1 MENPILYILT
11 SVIVFTAVIML
22 LVFLLMIAA
31 KKLVPQGEVKLDI
44 NDGDRELN
52 VKPGTSLLSALS
64 TQKIFLPSA
73 CGGGGTC
80 GMCKC
85 KVLEGG
91 GTLLPTEAGHVSK
104 AEAKEG
110 VRLTCQLKVKEPMKL
125 DIEPEI
131 LDIKKYECT
140 VRSNDNVATF
150 IKELVVELPK
160 GETLDFRAGG
170 YIQID
175 VPEYKNLSYKSFDIG
190 EEYRGDWDKF
200 KLWDYTAN
208 NEEPC
213 YRAYSMANYPLE
225 NDIIMLN
232 IRIASPPPGTNH
244 PPGICSSYV
253 FNLKPGDKI
262 TISGPYGEFFA
273 QETEREMCFIGGGA
287 GMAPMRSHIFDQLKR
302 IGTKRK
308 ITFWYGGRSKREL
321 FYMDEF
327 RALEKEFPNFKMY
340 IALSDPLPEDN
351 WDGLT
356 GFIHQVAYNEYLDQH
371 PDPSEIEFYLCGP
384 PIMIKCVKEMTYNLG
399 VEPEMVMADDFGI

>member
-1 MENPILYILT
+1 MESTSYIIT
-11 SVIVFTAVIML
+11 SVVVFTVVIMA
-22 LVFLLMIAA
+22 LVTILMAAA
-31 KKLVPQGEVKLDI
+31 KKLVPQGFAKLSI
-44 NDGDRELN
+44 NEGSREID

-64 TQKIFLPSA
+64 NEQIFLPSA

-80 GMCKC
+80 AMCKC

-91 GTLLPTEAGHVSK
+91 GELLPTEAGQVTK

-110 VRLTCQLKVKEPMKL
+110 VRLACQLKVKESMVL

-140 VRSNDNVATF
+140 VRSNENVATF

-160 GETLDFRAGG
+160 GEKLDFRAGG

-175 VPEYKNLSYKSFDIG
+175 VPAYKDLEYKNFEIG
-190 EEYRGDWDKF
+190 DEYRQDWDQF
-200 KLWDYTAN
+200 KMFDLVAN
-208 NEEPC
+208 NDEDC
-213 YRAYSMANYPLE
+213 FRAYSMASFPLE
-225 NDIIMLN
+225 DDIIMLN
-232 IRIASPPPGTNH
+232 IRIATPPPGTDY

-253 FNLKPGDKI
+253 FDLKPGDKI

-302 IGTKRK
+302 IKSDRK

-327 RALEKEFPNFKMY
+327 KQLEEEFPNFSLHV
-340 IALSDPLPEDN
+340 ALSDPLPEDN
-351 WDGLT
+351 WEGST
-356 GFIHQVAYNEYLDQH
+356 GFIHQVCLEEYMDKH
-371 PDPSEIEFYLCGP
+371 DDPTEVEFYLCGP
-384 PIMIKCVKEMTYNLG
+384 PIMLQCVNEMVDELG
-399 VEPEMVMADDFGI
+399 VEPEMVRADDFGI

>member
-1 MENPILYILT
+1 MENVTYIVS

-22 LVFLLMIAA
+22 LVVMLMVAA
-31 KKLVPQGEVKLDI
+31 KKLVPQGLAKLSI
-44 NDGDRELN
+44 NEGSREIE
-52 VKPGTSLLSALS
+52 VKPGSSLLTALS
-64 TQKIFLPSA
+64 SEKIFLPSA

-80 GMCKC
+80 AMCKC

-91 GTLLPTEAGHVSK
+91 GTLLPTEAGQVTK

-110 VRLTCQLKVKEPMKL
+110 VRLACQLKVKEDMVL

-160 GETLDFRAGG
+160 GEKLDFRAGG

-175 VPEYKNLSYKSFDIG
+175 VPAYKGLSYKSFDIQ
-190 EEYRGDWDKF
+190 EEYREDWDKF
-200 KLWDYTAN
+200 NVWDNVAS

-213 YRAYSMANYPLE
+213 FRAYSMANFPLE
-225 NDIIMLN
+225 DDIIMLN
-232 IRIASPPPGTNH
+232 IRIASPPPGTSY
-244 PPGICSSYV
+244 PPGVCSSYV

-273 QETEREMCFIGGGA
+273 QETDREMCFIGGGA
-287 GMAPMRSHIFDQLKR
+287 GMAPMRSHIYDQLKR
-302 IGTKRK
+302 IGTDRK

-321 FYMDEF
+321 FYMEEF
-327 RALEKEFPNFKMY
+327 RELEKQFPNFKMY
-340 IALSDPLPEDN
+340 VALSDPLPEDN
-351 WDGLT
+351 WEGLT
-356 GFIHQVAYNEYLDQH
+356 GFIHQVCLDEYLNH
-371 PDPSEIEFYLCGP
+371 HEDPTEIEYYLCGP
-384 PIMIKCVKEMTYNLG
+384 PIMLKCVNDMAYNLG
-399 VEPEMVMADDFGI
+399 VEPEMIRADDFGI

>member
-1 MENPILYILT
+1 MESTSYIIT
-11 SVIVFTAVIML
+11 SVVVFTVVIMA
-22 LVFLLMIAA
+22 LVTILMAAA
-31 KKLVPQGEVKLDI
+31 KKLVPQGFAKLSI
-44 NDGDRELN
+44 NEGSREID

-64 TQKIFLPSA
+64 NEQIFLPSA

-80 GMCKC
+80 AMCKC

-91 GTLLPTEAGHVSK
+91 GELLPTEAGQVTK

-110 VRLTCQLKVKEPMKL
+110 VRLACQLKVKESMVL

-131 LDIKKYECT
+131 LEIKKYECT

-160 GETLDFRAGG
+160 GEKLDFRAGG

-175 VPEYKNLSYKSFDIG
+175 VPSYKDLEYKNFEIDD
-190 EEYRGDWDKF
+190 EYRQDWDQF
-200 KLWDYTAN
+200 KMFDLVAN
-208 NEEPC
+208 NDEDC
-213 YRAYSMANYPLE
+213 FRAYSMASFPLE

-232 IRIASPPPGTNH
+232 IRIASPPPGTDY

-253 FNLKPGDKI
+253 FDLKPGDKI

-273 QETEREMCFIGGGA
+273 QETDREMCFIGGGA

-302 IGTKRK
+302 IKSDRK

-321 FYMDEF
+321 FYMEEF
-327 RALEKEFPNFKMY
+327 QQLEKEFPNFSLHV
-340 IALSDPLPEDN
+340 ALSDPLPEDN
-351 WDGLT
+351 WEGST
-356 GFIHQVAYNEYLDQH
+356 GFIHQVCLEEYMDKH
-371 PDPSEIEFYLCGP
+371 DDPTEVEFYLCGP
-384 PIMIKCVKEMTYNLG
+384 PIMLQCVNEMVDELG
-399 VEPEMVMADDFGI
+399 VEPDMVRADDFGI

>member
-1 MENPILYILT
+1 MENPIIYILT
-11 SVIVFTAVIML
+11 SVAVFTAVIML
-22 LVFLLMIAA
+22 LVILLMVAA
-31 KKLVPQGEVKLDI
+31 KKLMPQGLAKLKI
-44 NDGDRELN
+44 NGDREVE

-64 TQKIFLPSA
+64 NEKIFLPSA

-85 KVLEGG
+85 KVVEGG
-91 GTLLPTEAGHVSK
+91 GDLLPTEAGHISK

-110 VRLTCQLKVKEPMKL
+110 VRLTCQLKVKEDLSLEIPQ
-125 DIEPEI
+125 EI
-131 LDIKKYECT
+131 LEIKKYECT

-150 IKELVVELPK
+150 IKELVVDLPD
-160 GETLDFRAGG
+160 GEKLDFRAGG

-175 VPEYKNLSYKSFDIG
+175 VPAYKDLSYKSFDVA

-200 KLWDYTAN
+200 KLWDYVAN
-208 NEEPC
+208 NDEPC
-213 YRAYSMANYPLE
+213 YRAYSMANFPLE
-225 NDIIMLN
+225 DDIVMLN
-232 IRIASPPPGTNH
+232 IRIASPPPGMDV
-244 PPGICSSYV
+244 PPGVCSSYV

-262 TISGPYGEFFA
+262 MISGPYGEFFA
-273 QETEREMCFIGGGA
+273 QETDREMCFIGGGA

-302 IGTKRK
+302 IGTDRK

-351 WDGLT
+351 WTGLT
-356 GFIHQVAYNEYLDQH
+356 GFIHQVVLDEYLDKH
-371 PDPSEIEFYLCGP
+371 PDPTEIEFYLCGP
-384 PIMIKCVKEMTYNLG
+384 PIMLKCVKEMTYDLG

>member
-1 MENPILYILT
+1 MESTSYIIT
-11 SVIVFTAVIML
+11 SVVVFTVVIMA
-22 LVFLLMIAA
+22 LVTILMAAA
-31 KKLVPQGEVKLDI
+31 KKLVPQGFAKLSI
-44 NDGDRELN
+44 NEGSREID

-64 TQKIFLPSA
+64 NEQIFLPSA

-80 GMCKC
+80 AMCKC

-91 GTLLPTEAGHVSK
+91 GELLPTEAGQVTK

-110 VRLTCQLKVKEPMKL
+110 VRLACQLKVKESMVL

-140 VRSNDNVATF
+140 VRSNENVATF

-160 GETLDFRAGG
+160 GEKLDFRAGG

-175 VPEYKNLSYKSFDIG
+175 VPAYKDLEYKNFEIG
-190 EEYRGDWDKF
+190 DEYRQDWDQF
-200 KLWDYTAN
+200 KMFDLVAN
-208 NEEPC
+208 NDEDC
-213 YRAYSMANYPLE
+213 FRAYSMASFPLE
-225 NDIIMLN
+225 DDIIMLN
-232 IRIASPPPGTNH
+232 IRIATPPPGTDY

-253 FNLKPGDKI
+253 FDLKPGDKI

-273 QETEREMCFIGGGA
+273 QETDREMCFIGGGA

-302 IGTKRK
+302 IKTDRK

-327 RALEKEFPNFKMY
+327 KQLEKEFPNFSLHV
-340 IALSDPLPEDN
+340 ALSDPLPEDN
-351 WDGLT
+351 WEGST
-356 GFIHQVAYNEYLDQH
+356 GFIHQVCLEEYMDKH
-371 PDPSEIEFYLCGP
+371 DDPTEVEFYLCGP
-384 PIMIKCVKEMTYNLG
+384 PIMLQCVNEMVDELG
-399 VEPEMVMADDFGI
+399 VEPEMVRADDFGI

>member
-1 MENPILYILT
+1 MALVTILM
-11 SVIVFTAVIML
+11 V
-22 LVFLLMIAA
+22 AA
-31 KKLVPQGEVKLDI
+31 KKLVPQGFAKLSI
-44 NDGDRELN
+44 NQGSREID

-64 TQKIFLPSA
+64 NEQIFLPSA

-80 GMCKC
+80 AMCKC

-91 GTLLPTEAGHVSK
+91 GELLPTEAGQVTK

-110 VRLTCQLKVKEPMKL
+110 VRLACQLKVKESMVL

-131 LDIKKYECT
+131 LEIKKYECT

-160 GETLDFRAGG
+160 GEKLDFRAGG

-175 VPEYKNLSYKSFDIG
+175 VPSYKGLEYKNFEIG
-190 EEYRGDWDKF
+190 DEYRQDWEQF
-200 KLWDYTAN
+200 KMFDLVAN
-208 NEEPC
+208 NDEDC
-213 YRAYSMANYPLE
+213 FRAYSMASFPLE
-225 NDIIMLN
+225 DDIIMLN
-232 IRIASPPPGTNH
+232 IRIASPPPGTDY

-253 FNLKPGDKI
+253 FDLKPGDKI

-302 IGTKRK
+302 INSDRK

-321 FYMDEF
+321 FYMEEF
-327 RALEKEFPNFKMY
+327 QELEKEFPNFSLHV
-340 IALSDPLPEDN
+340 ALSDPLPEDN
-351 WDGLT
+351 WEGST
-356 GFIHQVAYNEYLDQH
+356 GFIHQVCLEEYMDKH
-371 PDPSEIEFYLCGP
+371 DDPTEVEFYLCGP
-384 PIMIKCVKEMTYNLG
+384 PIMLQCVNEMVDELG
-399 VEPEMVMADDFGI
+399 VEPDMVRADDFGI

>member
-1 MENPILYILT
+1 MESTSYIIT
-11 SVIVFTAVIML
+11 SVVVFTVVIMA
-22 LVFLLMIAA
+22 LVTILMVAA
-31 KKLVPQGEVKLDI
+31 KKLVPQGFAKLSI
-44 NDGDRELN
+44 NQGSREID

-64 TQKIFLPSA
+64 NEQIFLPSA

-80 GMCKC
+80 AMCKC

-91 GTLLPTEAGHVSK
+91 GELLPTEAGQVTK

-110 VRLTCQLKVKEPMKL
+110 VRLACQLKVKESMVL

-131 LDIKKYECT
+131 LEIKKYECT

-160 GETLDFRAGG
+160 GEKLDFRAGG

-175 VPEYKNLSYKSFDIG
+175 VPSYKGLEYKNFEIG
-190 EEYRGDWDKF
+190 DEYRQDWEQF
-200 KLWDYTAN
+200 KMFDLVAN
-208 NEEPC
+208 NDEDC
-213 YRAYSMANYPLE
+213 FRAYSMASFPLE
-225 NDIIMLN
+225 DDIIMLN
-232 IRIASPPPGTNH
+232 IRIASPPPGTDY

-253 FNLKPGDKI
+253 FDLKPGDKI

-302 IGTKRK
+302 INSDRK

-321 FYMDEF
+321 FYMEEF
-327 RALEKEFPNFKMY
+327 QELEKEFPNFSLHV
-340 IALSDPLPEDN
+340 ALSDPLPEDN
-351 WDGLT
+351 WEGST
-356 GFIHQVAYNEYLDQH
+356 GFIHQVCLEEYMDKH
-371 PDPSEIEFYLCGP
+371 DDPTEVEFYLCGP
-384 PIMIKCVKEMTYNLG
+384 PIMLQCVNEMVDELG
-399 VEPEMVMADDFGI
+399 VEPDMVRADDFGI

>member
-1 MENPILYILT
+1 MESTSYIIT
-11 SVIVFTAVIML
+11 SVVVFTVVIMA
-22 LVFLLMIAA
+22 LVTILMVAA
-31 KKLVPQGEVKLDI
+31 KKLVPQGFAKLSI
-44 NDGDRELN
+44 NQGSREID

-64 TQKIFLPSA
+64 NEQIFLPSA

-80 GMCKC
+80 AMCKC

-91 GTLLPTEAGHVSK
+91 GELLPTEAGQVTK

-110 VRLTCQLKVKEPMKL
+110 VRLACQLKVKESMVL

-131 LDIKKYECT
+131 LEIKKYECT

-160 GETLDFRAGG
+160 GEKLDFRAGG

-175 VPEYKNLSYKSFDIG
+175 VPSYKGLEYKNFEIG
-190 EEYRGDWDKF
+190 DEYRQDWEQF
-200 KLWDYTAN
+200 KMFDLVAN
-208 NEEPC
+208 NDEDC
-213 YRAYSMANYPLE
+213 FRAYSIASFPLE
-225 NDIIMLN
+225 DDIIMLN
-232 IRIASPPPGTNH
+232 IRIASPPPGTDY

-253 FNLKPGDKI
+253 FDLKPGDKI

-302 IGTKRK
+302 INSDRK

-321 FYMDEF
+321 FYMEEF
-327 RALEKEFPNFKMY
+327 QELEKEFPNFSLHV
-340 IALSDPLPEDN
+340 ALSDPLPEDN
-351 WDGLT
+351 WEGST
-356 GFIHQVAYNEYLDQH
+356 GFIHQVCLEEYMDKH
-371 PDPSEIEFYLCGP
+371 DDPTEVEFYLCGP
-384 PIMIKCVKEMTYNLG
+384 PIMLQCVNEMVDELG
-399 VEPEMVMADDFGI
+399 VEPDMVRADDFGI

>member
-1 MENPILYILT
+1 MESTSYIIT
-11 SVIVFTAVIML
+11 SVVVFTVVIMA
-22 LVFLLMIAA
+22 LVTILMAAA
-31 KKLVPQGEVKLDI
+31 KKLVPQGFAKLSI
-44 NDGDRELN
+44 NEGSREID

-64 TQKIFLPSA
+64 NEQIFLPSA

-80 GMCKC
+80 AMCKC

-91 GTLLPTEAGHVSK
+91 GELLPTEAGQVTK

-110 VRLTCQLKVKEPMKL
+110 VRLACQLKVKESMVL

-140 VRSNDNVATF
+140 VRSNENVATF

-160 GETLDFRAGG
+160 GEKLDFRAGG

-175 VPEYKNLSYKSFDIG
+175 VPAYKDLEYKNFEIG
-190 EEYRGDWDKF
+190 DEYRQDWDQF
-200 KLWDYTAN
+200 KMFDLVAN
-208 NEEPC
+208 NDEDC
-213 YRAYSMANYPLE
+213 FRAYSMASFPLE
-225 NDIIMLN
+225 DDIIMLN
-232 IRIASPPPGTNH
+232 IRIATPPPGTDY

-253 FNLKPGDKI
+253 FDLKPGDKI

-302 IGTKRK
+302 IKSDRK

-327 RALEKEFPNFKMY
+327 KQLEKEFPNFSLHV
-340 IALSDPLPEDN
+340 ALSDPLPEDN
-351 WDGLT
+351 WEGST
-356 GFIHQVAYNEYLDQH
+356 GFIHQVCLEEYMDKH
-371 PDPSEIEFYLCGP
+371 DDPTEVEFYLCGP
-384 PIMIKCVKEMTYNLG
+384 PIMLQCVNEMVDELG
-399 VEPEMVMADDFGI
+399 VEPEMVRADDFGI